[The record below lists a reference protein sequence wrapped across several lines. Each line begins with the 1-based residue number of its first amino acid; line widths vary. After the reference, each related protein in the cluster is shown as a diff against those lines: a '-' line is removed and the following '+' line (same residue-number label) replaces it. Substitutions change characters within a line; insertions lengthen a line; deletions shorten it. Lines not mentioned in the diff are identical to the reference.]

1 MLPLGLL
8 AQNTLKGVVLEGSS
22 NQPLPGVNVLV
33 AGTANGTTTDF
44 DGNFTLSNI
53 KKGDKILFSYIGF
66 KEETFIYDE
75 QKSITITLQ
84 EDQKELKDVV
94 VIGYGTTTKKDA
106 TGSLQSI
113 TTKDFNKGAIISADQ
128 LLVGKSPG
136 VRITNNG
143 GQPDSSPNIRIR
155 GGASLNANSS
165 PLIVIDGIPVDNTT
179 PAGVSNPLNL
189 INPNDIESFTILKD
203 ASATAIYGSRA
214 SNGVIIITTK
224 KGTNGTPEFNY
235 SSNVTIGKVGKKLM

>member
-1 MLPLGLL
+1 MKTLQKKFFLLLLMLPLGLL

-94 VIGYGTTTKKDA
+94 VIGYGTAKKRDL
-106 TGSLQSI
+106 TGSIVKVDGSAVADKPNSNAVASLQGKVAGLTIVNSGQL
-113 TTKDFNKGAIISADQ
+113 NSA
-128 LLVGKSPG
+128 
-136 VRITNNG
+136 
-143 GQPDSSPNIRIR
+143 PDVRIR
-155 GGASLNANSS
+155 GTSSLYNTK
-165 PLIVIDGIPVDNTT
+165 PYYIVNGLMMDNMDF
-179 PAGVSNPLNL
+179 V
-189 INPNDIESFTILKD
+189 NPNDIESMEVLKD
-203 ASATAIYGSRA
+203 PSSLAIYGVRGA
-214 SNGVIIITTK
+214 NGIIIVTTK
-224 KGTNGTPEFNY
+224 QAKKG
-235 SSNVTIGKVGKKLM
+235 NV

>member
-1 MLPLGLL
+1 MKTLQKKFFLLLLMLPLGLL

-106 TGSLQSI
+106 TGSLQ
-113 TTKDFNKGAIISADQ
+113 
-128 LLVGKSPG
+128 
-136 VRITNNG
+136 
-143 GQPDSSPNIRIR
+143 
-155 GGASLNANSS
+155 
-165 PLIVIDGIPVDNTT
+165 
-179 PAGVSNPLNL
+179 
-189 INPNDIESFTILKD
+189 
-203 ASATAIYGSRA
+203 
-214 SNGVIIITTK
+214 
-224 KGTNGTPEFNY
+224 
-235 SSNVTIGKVGKKLM
+235 